1 MWDQY
6 RDFQG
11 TGVPATASDPRWLKT
26 PSLYAILGLMTRTFA
41 VVLVPQPEGGFFV
54 ECPALP
60 GCYSQGE
67 SVQEALDNIREAIL
81 LAIEDLEATDETVP
95 EGGAPL
101 VTQVQVSA

>member
-1 MWDQY
+1 
-6 RDFQG
+6 
-11 TGVPATASDPRWLKT
+11 
-26 PSLYAILGLMTRTFA
+26 MTRTFA

-67 SVQEALDNIREAIL
+67 TVQESLDNIREAIL
-81 LAIEDLEATDETVP
+81 LVIEDLQDTDEAIP
-95 EGGAPL
+95 EGGSPL